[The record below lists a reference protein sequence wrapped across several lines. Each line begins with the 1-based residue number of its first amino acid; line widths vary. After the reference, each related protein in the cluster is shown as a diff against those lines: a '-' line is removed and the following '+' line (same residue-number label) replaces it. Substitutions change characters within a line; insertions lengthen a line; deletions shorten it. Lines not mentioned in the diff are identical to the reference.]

1 VKIKRMLAFAED
13 WVIAFGCLIIF
24 QVFLASSASAQGET
38 PAVRAFF
45 NAIQSND
52 TNTVFKMLDADA
64 NLTRAMYY
72 GRLPL
77 TVAASKGCVDIVDRL
92 LKCGAD
98 INVQNDTLQTSGA
111 RMTALE
117 AAISLNQPKVCKF
130 LLEAGADPNIQSPFG
145 GSALHYAFE
154 YHRTDMAEWLLDHGA
169 NPFLG
174 KSNPYNRETPLE
186 MAIRQDDVK
195 LVLRML
201 KDGRKYFELAKT
213 GGRRSQPKQ
222 TFAAYLAG
230 HGPSFLSAAAQRG
243 ELEVVEALLKA
254 GVSAR
259 TNAPASAPLL
269 QAFAVS
275 KAMAAKGEHFDSARW
290 LQIRDLL
297 IKNGAA
303 YDVFAATAMGDIE
316 QAQRLSSADKSA
328 GQARDRDGQTPLH
341 WAVQNDQLPLT
352 SFWLEAGVPPAA
364 TNFAG
369 QTALHIAAAKGLVE
383 QVKLL
388 LAAHAPT
395 EARDTNGCTPAEAA
409 IQARQPGTIRLFLND
424 KAVAAHP
431 ERGTTLPIH
440 EAAAAGNISALD
452 ALTETTNLMEARNEL
467 GLTPFQVAVRQGHL
481 AAAALLVDKGARVN
495 ARDPEGNTPLHQ
507 ILLHDFPFIV
517 YDRPPTN
524 WFERM
529 GPNPRKEI
537 YAHYLAVGQYEQG
550 PPALLQAASF
560 LLACGADALAAN
572 NTGRT
577 AIQLATDEKI
587 MERTLLFGDD
597 QASLMKLLGAGGGN
611 INETDAAGDTPLH
624 RAARGIFADRIASLI
639 EGGADVNATNHR
651 GRTPLHVAAEKIGG
665 WDNGDG
671 SNMPFQVLLKS
682 KANVN
687 AQDRDGLTPLHV
699 LASADTSFKK
709 EAVRALLDAGANPNL
724 RDHHGRTPAHLFLS
738 GPWPWRGANDGIAML
753 AGAGADLAAKDDE
766 GKTPMHY
773 LASLGSRSPLFF
785 MRGLTQT
792 LTDAKVDIGARD
804 HAGDT
809 PLHIAAQTGTRDV
822 FDWLVKQGADLDATN
837 NFGETPRLMTARSTS
852 TPGRLGPPDAET
864 DIFQAA
870 REGKLEAAGRLL
882 GADGKLANQTN
893 QMGQTPLRVAVMA
906 RRANM
911 VELLEKNG
919 AHWDA
924 VSAVMAGRVEILR
937 DILRQRPAAISS
949 SEFGESLLHLAV
961 DYGDADTV
969 RTVLASGGDAQALDS
984 RGLTPLGH
992 ALWSQQKGVADLLLQ
1007 HGAKENLFDAVYADD
1022 LKIASAL
1029 LKENKSLVSR
1039 LSLGGDSVVAIA
1051 AGTGHVDILK
1061 LLLDKG
1067 AAADGA
1073 NSFDGRTPLH
1083 FAALFN
1089 RTNTAQLLIRH
1100 GANVQACDRFGLT
1113 PLHYA
1118 AWQGYR
1124 ETAALLLKH
1133 KANPDAGVVPSS
1145 DPRHFFPRQRG
1156 LTLAGDTPLHLAA
1169 LNGQTNVIPTLLKS
1183 GASVNATNSMGRTA
1197 LDLASGPGGLTEA
1210 FSLQPL
1216 LMRPLGPPTTTASA
1230 VRPPSVPLFQRR
1242 QAVSAMLET
1251 SGGKHSSTRQSIP
1264 ARPWNRE

>member
-1 VKIKRMLAFAED
+1 
-13 WVIAFGCLIIF
+13 
-24 QVFLASSASAQGET
+24 
-38 PAVRAFF
+38 VRAFF
-45 NAIQSND
+45 KAIQSND
-52 TNTVFKMLDADA
+52 TNTVFKMLEADT
-64 NLTRAMYY
+64 NLTRALYY

-77 TVAASKGCVDIVDRL
+77 TVAASKGCVEIVDRL

-98 INVQNDTLQTSGA
+98 INVQNDTLQTSSA

-117 AAISLNQPKVCKF
+117 AAISLNQPNVCKF

-154 YHRTDMAEWLLDHGA
+154 YHRTDMVEWLLDHGA
-169 NPFLG
+169 NPFLA
-174 KSNPYNRETPLE
+174 KSNPYNKETPLE
-186 MAIRQDDVK
+186 MAIKQDDVK

-222 TFAAYLAG
+222 TFAGYLAS

-243 ELEVVEALLKA
+243 ELEAVEALLKA
-254 GVSAR
+254 GVSAK
-259 TNAPASAPLL
+259 TNAPASTPLL
-269 QAFAVS
+269 QVFAVS
-275 KAMAAKGEHFDSARW
+275 EAVAAKGEHFDSARW

-297 IKNGAA
+297 IKNGAT

-316 QAQRLSSADKSA
+316 QAQRLSSADKSVA
-328 GQARDRDGQTPLH
+328 QARDRDGQTPLH

-352 SFWLEAGVPPAA
+352 SFWLEAGAPPSA

-369 QTALHIAAAKGLVE
+369 QTALHVAAAKGLVE

-395 EARDTNGCTPAEAA
+395 DARDTNGCTPADAA

-424 KAVAAHP
+424 KAAAAHP

-440 EAAAAGNISALD
+440 EAAAAGNISVLD
-452 ALTETTNLMEARNEL
+452 ALTETTNLIEARNEL

-481 AAAALLVDKGARVN
+481 AAAALLVDKGAKVN
-495 ARDPEGNTPLHQ
+495 ARDPDGNTPLHQ

-517 YDRPPTN
+517 YDRPPTH
-524 WFERM
+524 WFELM
-529 GPNPRKEI
+529 GPNPRKEM
-537 YAHYLAVGQYEQG
+537 YVHYLTVGQYEQG

-560 LLACGADALAAN
+560 LLACGAEASATN
-572 NTGRT
+572 NAGRT

-587 MERTLLFGDD
+587 MDRTLLFGDD
-597 QASLMKLLGAGGGN
+597 RASLMKLLGAGGGN
-611 INETDAAGDTPLH
+611 INEADATGDTPLH
-624 RAARGIFADRIASLI
+624 RAARGIYADRIASLI
-639 EGGADVNATNHR
+639 AGGADVNATNHQ
-651 GRTPLHVAAEKIGG
+651 GRTPLHVAAGKIGG

-671 SNMPFQVLLKS
+671 STMPFQLLLKS

-724 RDHHGRTPAHLFLS
+724 RDHHGRTPTHLFLTA
-738 GPWPWRGANDGIAML
+738 PWPWRDANECIAL
-753 AGAGADLAAKDDE
+753 LVKAGADLSAKDDE
-766 GKTPMHY
+766 GKTPLHY
-773 LASLGSRSPLFF
+773 LASLGSQNPMFF
-785 MRGLTQT
+785 MRGLSNT
-792 LTDAKVDIGARD
+792 LTEARVDVGARD
-804 HAGDT
+804 RAGDT
-809 PLHIAAQTGTRDV
+809 PLHNAARTGTRDV

-837 NFGETPRLMTARSTS
+837 NSGETPRLMTARSTS
-852 TPGRLGPPDAET
+852 TPGRFGPPDAET

-906 RRANM
+906 HRTNM
-911 VELLEKNG
+911 VEFLEKNG

-924 VSAVMAGRVEILR
+924 VSAAMAGRVEVLR
-937 DILRQRPAAISS
+937 EILRQRPAAIAS
-949 SEFGESLLHLAV
+949 SEFGESLLHIAV

-969 RTVLASGGDAQALDS
+969 QTVLAAGGDARALDL
-984 RGLTPLGH
+984 RGLSPLGH
-992 ALWSQQKGVADLLLQ
+992 ALWSQQKGVAELLLQ
-1007 HGAKENLFDAVYADD
+1007 RGAKENLFDAVYADD
-1022 LKIASAL
+1022 VKTTSAL

-1051 AGTGHVDILK
+1051 AGTGHADILK

-1100 GANVQACDRFGLT
+1100 GAKVQAYDRFGLT

-1118 AWQGYR
+1118 ALQGYP
-1124 ETAALLLKH
+1124 ETVALLLKH
-1133 KANPDAGVVPSS
+1133 KANPDVGVVPSS
-1145 DPRHFFPRQRG
+1145 DPRPFFPPQRG

-1197 LDLASGPGGLTEA
+1197 LDLASEPGGATES
-1210 FSLQPL
+1210 FWLQRL
-1216 LMRPLGPPTTTASA
+1216 LRTRLESPTTPASA
-1230 VRPPSVPLFQRR
+1230 VRPPSVSLFQRR
-1242 QAVSAMLET
+1242 KAASAMLET
-1251 SGGKHSSTRQSIP
+1251 SGGKHSSARQPIP
-1264 ARPWNRE
+1264 ARPLQK